1 MAKQVLVGLD
11 YLHRMCGIIHT
22 DLKPENVLL
31 CLTKDELNEIFTN
44 GFLDVSKKKKKH
56 NYNENN
62 TSEIKDDLNYIKEDE
77 QQMKKNKKAER
88 KKIQKI
94 IKKKYNQMKKTGMTE
109 EEIQKNIELLK
120 STLKKSDSDSTS
132 QFSQTK
138 EEEKLANDSNYKHS
152 EEDVGLEDL
161 IEKPRVQSVP
171 KFSYNMEEEEF
182 YTDFDIREYSYKLQS
197 YIRERNRLIHNKEY
211 KDELINKI
219 KQAENGEPTQL
230 PKQQFKVNKKRGPGI
245 DENVRLK
252 IVDLGNACWINHHF
266 STEIQTRQYRSPEVN
281 IHN

>member
-31 CLTKDELNEIFTN
+31 CLTKDELNEIFLN

-56 NYNENN
+56 TQNTYN
-62 TSEIKDDLNYIKEDE
+62 SEQKDELNDIKEDE
-77 QQMKKNKKAER
+77 QQVKKNKKTER

-94 IKKKYNQMKKTGMTE
+94 IKKKYNQMKKSGMSE
-109 EEIQKNIELLK
+109 EEIQKNIEFLK

-152 EEDVGLEDL
+152 DEEVGLDDL
-161 IEKPRVQSVP
+161 LEKPRVQSVP
-171 KFSYNMEEEEF
+171 KQSFNMEDEEF
-182 YTDFDIREYSYKLQS
+182 YTEFDIRDYSYKLQT

-219 KQAENGEPTQL
+219 KSAENGEPTQP

-266 STEIQTRQYRSPEVN
+266 STEIQTRQYRSPEV
-281 IHN
+281 IYH

>member
-31 CLTKDELNEIFTN
+31 CLTREELNEIYVN

-56 NYNENN
+56 TQNTYN
-62 TSEIKDDLNYIKEDE
+62 SEPKDDLNDIKEDE
-77 QQMKKNKKAER
+77 QQVKKNKKAER

-94 IKKKYNQMKKTGMTE
+94 IKKKYTQMKKSGMSE

-152 EEDVGLEDL
+152 DEEVGLDDL
-161 IEKPRVQSVP
+161 LEKPRVQSVP
-171 KFSYNMEEEEF
+171 KPSYNMEDEEF
-182 YTDFDIREYSYKLQS
+182 YTEFDIRDYSYKLQT

-219 KQAENGEPTQL
+219 KSAENGEQAQQ

-266 STEIQTRQYRSPEVN
+266 STEIQTRQYRSPEV
-281 IHN
+281 ISY